1 MAREICSGRLR
12 VEELSFITVQFSN
25 SVPPMM
31 VVGTKSFSTVSVTVT
46 VHGHMRACSLM
57 AKETCMV
64 PLLRADLTITAWYLS
79 SRQRASRGSTLSFT
93 ISMELMAVD
102 LREG

>member
-64 PLLRADLTITAWYLS
+64 PLLRADLTITAWYSNFRL
-79 SRQRASRGSTLSFT
+79 RTERGSTHPFL
-93 ISMELMAVD
+93 ISMERMVAD
-102 LREG
+102 RREG